1 MVEQAIEDDFEGA
14 FDTISQINEQVS
26 DYGSDLMS
34 DINKANQTSLESN
47 IIERKKKLE
56 LVDISWKTYRAVS
69 ILIIFVSIFLINYLS
84 NLLSEK
90 LQDKYLSTVINI
102 ILFFFV
108 INLGVFLFYQ
118 TYYKY
123 ITQKKGEKGKKGK
136 RGKKG
141 VTGENDICN
150 IRQKKVAGFEREK
163 PYNKNL
169 VIERDPNTII
179 DFSKLKN
186 SRKGW
191 YNIGTLNKKENN
203 GKIKKVVNLAN
214 KIIGNKC
221 KSCNLKKKNIIAEK
235 PTNLKLEGAN
245 DEIINNSKPII
256 GASVNY
262 NKNTNKIIAVQ
273 YLYDKNKKHNPEK
286 YTIGN
291 FGYNEKNKSKN
302 VGTIGDY
309 KNQSTSIERGGFEC
323 PPNSAVFK
331 VEGLYD
337 NLGMRGVKF
346 HCQDITTGKLTK
358 AYNNNNRKVYGVTFG
373 MEPEPDSQDFK
384 YDKVECNIYEK
395 NPREFYPSFISEI
408 GGDYSKKDKSI
419 QNLKFTNCSVYN
431 K

>member
-1 MVEQAIEDDFEGA
+1 MVEQTIEDDFEGS
-14 FDTISQINEQVS
+14 FDTISQINEQVA
-26 DYGSDLMS
+26 DFNSDLIS
-34 DINKANQTSLESN
+34 DINEANQASLESN

-56 LVDISWKTYRAVS
+56 LVDVSWKTYRIVS
-69 ILIIFVSIFLINYLS
+69 ILIIFVSIFLINYIS

-90 LQDKYLSTVINI
+90 FQDKYLSTVINI

-141 VTGENDICN
+141 VTGENDVCN

-169 VIERDPNTII
+169 VIERDPDTVI

-191 YNIGTLNKKENN
+191 YNIGSSYKKEN
-203 GKIKKVVNLAN
+203 GTEAVNIVN

-221 KSCNLKKKNIIAEK
+221 DTCKLKKNNIIAEK
-235 PTNLKLEGAN
+235 TTKLKLEGAT
-245 DEIINNSKPII
+245 EIINNSKPII

-291 FGYNEKNKSKN
+291 FGYDTKTSNKSKN

-346 HCQDITTGKLTK
+346 HCQDITTGKLIK
-358 AYNNNNRKVYGVTFG
+358 SYDNNNRKVYGVTFG
-373 MEPEPDSQDFK
+373 MEPEADSQDYK

-395 NPREFYPSFISEI
+395 TDKEFYPSFISEV
-408 GGDYSKKDKSI
+408 GGDYSSEDKSV
-419 QNLKFTNCSVYN
+419 QNLKFNNCSVYN